1 MAAAV
6 SAAVS
11 TASASASATPAK
23 LPDLDE
29 QFERNKALW
38 LAAKHE
44 DMDKLEASI
53 AGAEIDW
60 GNPDAVSNETK
71 RNKQGDG
78 EVGRSGATLQ
88 ALTVLPSAEKETS
101 ESQRAITLPLARLV
115 PSIQFCLHYM
125 YHSVDVYWPLLIL
138 PPIPLAPLILR
149 LPSPIVVVV
158 IILPSS

>member
-115 PSIQFCLHYM
+115 PSIQFCLYYM
-125 YHSVDVYWPLLIL
+125 HVHVPLRRRL
-138 PPIPLAPLILR
+138 LAPSN
-149 LPSPIVVVV
+149 PSLSPV
-158 IILPSS
+158 

>member
-71 RNKQGDG
+71 RNKT
-78 EVGRSGATLQ
+78 GR
-88 ALTVLPSAEKETS
+88 
-101 ESQRAITLPLARLV
+101 
-115 PSIQFCLHYM
+115 
-125 YHSVDVYWPLLIL
+125 W
-138 PPIPLAPLILR
+138 
-149 LPSPIVVVV
+149 
-158 IILPSS
+158 